1 MNDRK
6 ITSPVSF
13 FQHQRFGLEKMS
25 ATVNI
30 SSEGE
35 WRGILGKSAITVA
48 DCKSIHASHE
58 RIKSESRER
67 EREGATALT

>member
-1 MNDRK
+1 
-6 ITSPVSF
+6 
-13 FQHQRFGLEKMS
+13 MS

-67 EREGATALT
+67 ERGREGERERGRERATALT